1 MNKYDYYGNY
11 NNDIKD
17 ITFSVYDI
25 HKEQKEKEDKNIKI
39 YNIIL
44 KKLFQKIKLTVKT
57 TYNNYCFFQ
66 LPEYLQGY
74 PLYNMTKCLWYITNI
89 LHAKGFH
96 SKYCNDH
103 IIFIKWKERE
113 EDLKLQNLSNVGLLK
128 SEPEKN
134 QNYRQTNQQQ
144 TSNQYKLQSSLQKK
158 NKFRSINDYKPKGD
172 FLYNSNIN
180 KHKQLPKQQKKE
192 IFLDF

>member
-1 MNKYDYYGNY
+1 MNNYNYYGNY
-11 NNDIKD
+11 NNDVKD

-57 TYNNYCFFQ
+57 TYNNYCFYQ

-103 IIFIKWKERE
+103 IIFIKWAERE
-113 EDLKLQNLSNVGLLK
+113 ENLKLQNLSNVGLLK
-128 SEPEKN
+128 SEPENN
-134 QNYRQTNQQQ
+134 QSYQQ
-144 TSNQYKLQSSLQKK
+144 TTQKTTSQTTQNEK
-158 NKFRSINDYKPKGD
+158 KFRPINDYKPRGD

-180 KHKQLPKQQKKE
+180 KHKQPPKPQKKE

>member
-1 MNKYDYYGNY
+1 MNNYNYYGNY
-11 NNDIKD
+11 NNDVKD

-44 KKLFQKIKLTVKT
+44 KKLFQKIKLTVQT
-57 TYNNYCFFQ
+57 TYNNYCFYQ

-103 IIFIKWKERE
+103 IIFIKWAERE
-113 EDLKLQNLSNVGLLK
+113 ENLKLQNLSNVGLLK
-128 SEPEKN
+128 SEPENN
-134 QNYRQTNQQQ
+134 QSYQQ
-144 TSNQYKLQSSLQKK
+144 TTQKTTSQTTQNE
-158 NKFRSINDYKPKGD
+158 NKFRPINDYKPRGD

-180 KHKQLPKQQKKE
+180 KHKQPPKPQKKE

>member
-1 MNKYDYYGNY
+1 MNNYNYYANY
-11 NNDIKD
+11 NNDVKD

-44 KKLFQKIKLTVKT
+44 KKLFQKIKLTVQT
-57 TYNNYCFFQ
+57 TYNNYCFYQ

-103 IIFIKWKERE
+103 IIFIKWAERE
-113 EDLKLQNLSNVGLLK
+113 ENLKLQNLSNVGLLK
-128 SEPEKN
+128 SEPESN
-134 QNYRQTNQQQ
+134 QSYQQQ
-144 TSNQYKLQSSLQKK
+144 TTQKTTSQTTQNEK
-158 NKFRSINDYKPKGD
+158 KFRPINDYKPRGD

-180 KHKQLPKQQKKE
+180 KHKQPPKPQKKE